1 MAIINL
7 LHPVYIELT
16 GYTYKQP
23 SNYGLLRALYSYKK
37 DLNILAIDTDK
48 SILFNKKIKTMTWEL
63 KRATRENYKPLYYES
78 MPGLSDEKV
87 SRYLLEHKS
96 ELGKGVYSDLR
107 VLDNAL
113 SIARTTL
120 DYIVPD
126 FSKRSFTPGNT
137 GDLIGG
143 YLIGSYFGSD
153 GFNYNPDW
161 GN

>member
-23 SNYGLLRALYSYKK
+23 SNYGLLRSVFG
-37 DLNILAIDTDK
+37 DPNTLAIDTDK
-48 SILFNKKIKTMTWEL
+48 SILFNKKITNLTWEL

-78 MPGLSDEKV
+78 MPGLSDAKV

-107 VLDNAL
+107 VLDSAL
-113 SIARTTL
+113 SISRTTL

-126 FSKRSFTPGNT
+126 FSKRSFKPGNT

-153 GFNYNPDW
+153 GFNYDPD
-161 GN
+161 

>member
-7 LHPVYIELT
+7 LHPIYIELT

-23 SNYGLLRALYSYKK
+23 AIYGLLRSVYPGK
-37 DLNILAIDTDK
+37 NMLAVDTDK
-48 SILFNKKIKTMTWEL
+48 MILFDKKVTNVHWEL

-78 MPGLSDEKV
+78 MHGLSDEKV
-87 SRYLLEHKS
+87 SQFLLENKS
-96 ELGKGVYSDLR
+96 RLGKDVYEDIR
-107 VLDNAL
+107 VMDMAL
-113 SIARTTL
+113 SHARTTL

-126 FSKRSFTPGNT
+126 YSKRSFKPGNT

-143 YLIGSYFGSD
+143 YLIGSYLGSD
-153 GFNYNPDW
+153 GFEYNPDW

>member
-1 MAIINL
+1 MAIIDL

-23 SNYGLLRALYSYKK
+23 SNYGLLRAIYSHKR
-37 DLNILAIDTDK
+37 DFNILAIDTDK
-48 SILFNKKIKTMTWEL
+48 SILFNKKIKTLTWDL

-78 MPGLSDEKV
+78 MHGLSDEKV
-87 SRYLLEHKS
+87 RRYLLDNKS

-120 DYIVPD
+120 DYVVPD
-126 FSKRSFTPGNT
+126 FSKRSYKPGNT

-153 GFNYNPDW
+153 GFSYNPDW

>member
-1 MAIINL
+1 MVIINL

-16 GYTYKQP
+16 GYTYKKP
-23 SNYGLLRALYSYKK
+23 SNYGFLRSIYSHKR
-37 DLNILAIDTDK
+37 DFNTLAIDTDK
-48 SILFNKKIKTMTWEL
+48 SILFNKKIPGMTWDL

-78 MPGLSDEKV
+78 MHGLSDEKV
-87 SRYLLEHKS
+87 RQYLLQHKS

-113 SIARTTL
+113 SIARTKL

-126 FSKRSFTPGNT
+126 FSKRSFKPGNT

-153 GFNYNPDW
+153 GFGYAPDW

>member
-23 SNYGLLRALYSYKK
+23 SNYGLLRSMYSNQE
-37 DLNILAIDTDK
+37 DLNTLAVDTDK
-48 SILFNKKIKTMTWEL
+48 SIIFNNKIPSLYWKL

-78 MPGLSDEKV
+78 MHGLSDEKV
-87 SRYLLEHKS
+87 AKFLLENKK
-96 ELGKGVYSDLR
+96 ELGKGVYNDLR
-107 VLDNAL
+107 VLDRAL
-113 SIARTTL
+113 SQARTTL
-120 DYIVPD
+120 EYIVPD
-126 FSKRSFTPGNT
+126 YSKRSFKPGNT

-153 GFNYNPDW
+153 GFGYSPDW

>member
-1 MAIINL
+1 MAIIDL

-23 SNYGLLRALYSYKK
+23 SDYGLLRALYSYRK
-37 DLNILAIDTDK
+37 DLSILAIDTDK
-48 SILFNKKIKTMTWEL
+48 SILFNKKITTMTWDV
-63 KRATRENYKPLYYES
+63 KRASRENYKPLYYES
-78 MPGLSDEKV
+78 MPGLNDAKV
-87 SRYLLEHKS
+87 SRYLLENKS
-96 ELGKGVYSDLR
+96 KLGKGVYSDLR

-126 FSKRSFTPGNT
+126 FSKRSFKPGNT

-153 GFNYNPDW
+153 GFNCNPDW

>member
-1 MAIINL
+1 MAIIDL

-23 SNYGLLRALYSYKK
+23 SNYGLLRAIYNHQS
-37 DLNILAIDTDK
+37 DFNTLAIDTDK
-48 SILFNKKIKTMTWEL
+48 CILFNKNITNMTWGL

-78 MPGLSDEKV
+78 MHGLSDEKV

-113 SIARTTL
+113 SIARTNL
-120 DYIVPD
+120 DYVVPD
-126 FSKRSFTPGNT
+126 FSKRSFKPGNT

-143 YLIGSYFGSD
+143 YLIGSD
-153 GFNYNPDW
+153 GFGYNPDW
-161 GN
+161 GK

>member
-23 SNYGLLRALYSYKK
+23 SNYGLLRSLYPSK
-37 DLNILAIDTDK
+37 NILAINTDK
-48 SILFNKKIKTMTWEL
+48 SIVFNKKIPSLYWEL

-78 MPGLSDEKV
+78 MHGLSDEKV
-87 SRYLLEHKS
+87 AKFLLENKS
-96 ELGKGVYSDLR
+96 RLGKGVYEDLR
-107 VLDNAL
+107 VMDMTL
-113 SIARTTL
+113 SYARTTL

-126 FSKRSFTPGNT
+126 YSKRSFKPGNI

-143 YLIGSYFGSD
+143 YLIGSYFGAD
-153 GFNYNPDW
+153 GFEYNPDW
-161 GN
+161 GK

>member
-23 SNYGLLRALYSYKK
+23 SNYGFLRSVFGSP
-37 DLNILAIDTDK
+37 NELAVNTDK
-48 SILFNKKIKTMTWEL
+48 CIIFNKKITNMTWDL
-63 KRATRENYKPLYYES
+63 KRASRENYKPLYYES
-78 MPGLSDEKV
+78 MHGLSDKKV
-87 SRYLLEHKS
+87 GRYLLEHKS
-96 ELGKGVYSDLR
+96 ELGKGVFSDLR

-113 SIARTTL
+113 SISRTTL

-126 FSKRSFTPGNT
+126 YSKRSFKPGNI

-153 GFNYNPDW
+153 GFGYNPDW
-161 GN
+161 GK

>member
-1 MAIINL
+1 MAITNL

-23 SNYGLLRALYSYKK
+23 SDYGLLRALYSYKK
-37 DLNILAIDTDK
+37 DLNTLAIGTDK
-48 SILFNKKIKTMTWEL
+48 CVLFNKKIKTMTWDL
-63 KRATRENYKPLYYES
+63 KRATREHYKPLYYES
-78 MPGLSDEKV
+78 MPGLRDEKV

-126 FSKRSFTPGNT
+126 YSKRSFKPGNT

-153 GFNYNPDW
+153 GFNYNSDW